1 MKNNSQVIQE
11 FNELVNMTASEL
23 EKWLKS
29 GDSNSAGWPKQDTSG
44 ESVGHDSGRKIV
56 EILRAN
62 PKKDPKKYNEDHIEH
77 MRKVVSYC
85 KRHLAQEEKTN
96 NEKSAEEV
104 KKTKSY
110 ASLKNWGH
118 DFLKGK
124 ANDNKD
130 EGEDAKD
137 EEEDEG
143 AKNEGEDEKGEEAS
157 EDEGDKHAGDKRK
170 QPAKAQKGSQKKR
183 ETRQGEAGGHGKKSD
198 KDNGA
203 DEDED
208 GEDVGDDDVQ
218 QQSNGK
224 GAKKR
229 AEDEGEDEEEGDDGK
244 NNQDDGGKKANG
256 SGKSA
261 KNGPDPGDT
270 VSWKWGG
277 GHPEGKVLDVK
288 EEKAT
293 VKTKRGNEVSRKG
306 SKEDPAVVLDAGK
319 SKAVKAAHELD

>member
-1 MKNNSQVIQE
+1 MKNDSQVVQE

-29 GDSNSAGWPKQDTSG
+29 GDSNSAGWPKEDTSG
-44 ESVGHDSGRKIV
+44 ES
-56 EILRAN
+56 
-62 PKKDPKKYNEDHIEH
+62 DPKKYNEDHIEH
-77 MRKVVSYC
+77 MRKVVS

-96 NEKSAEEV
+96 KEKSAEEV

-124 ANDNKD
+124 EDNKA

-137 EEEDEG
+137 EDEDEE
-143 AKNEGEDEKGEEAS
+143 AKNEGDDEKGEEAS

-183 ETRQGEAGGHGKKSD
+183 ETRQGEAVGHGKKSD

-229 AEDEGEDEEEGDDGK
+229 AEDEREDEEEGDGGK

>member
-1 MKNNSQVIQE
+1 MKYNSQVVQE

-29 GDSNSAGWPKQDTSG
+29 GDSNSAGWPKEDSSG
-44 ESVGHDSGRKIV
+44 ESIGHDSGRKIV

-62 PKKDPKKYNEDHIEH
+62 PKKDPTKYSEDHIEH

-85 KRHLAQEEKTN
+85 KRHLAQEEKAN

-124 ANDNKD
+124 
-130 EGEDAKD
+130 EDDDKHED
-137 EEEDEG
+137 EE
-143 AKNEGEDEKGEEAS
+143 AKNEGEDEKGEEAG
-157 EDEGDKHAGDKRK
+157 EVEGDKHAGDKRK
-170 QPAKAQKGSQKKR
+170 QPVKAQKGSKKKR
-183 ETRQGEAGGHGKKSD
+183 ETRKGAAGGQGKKSD
-198 KDNGA
+198 KDDA
-203 DEDED
+203 SDDDEDED
-208 GEDVGDDDVQ
+208 AEDAEDDDNAQ
-218 QQSNGK
+218 QQSNGR
-224 GAKKR
+224 GANKR
-229 AEDEGEDEEEGDDGK
+229 KEGEKEEEDDDGK
-244 NNQDDGGKKANG
+244 KDEDDGGKKANG

-261 KNGPDPGDT
+261 KNGPEPGDT

-293 VKTKRGNEVSRKG
+293 IKTKRGNEVSRKG
-306 SKEDPAVVLDAGK
+306 SKEDPAVVLDTGK

>member
-1 MKNNSQVIQE
+1 MKDNSKVVEE

-29 GDSNSAGWPKQDTSG
+29 GDSNSAGWPKEDSSG

-56 EILRAN
+56 EILQAN
-62 PKKDPKKYNEDHIEH
+62 PKKDPKKYSEDQIEH

-85 KRHLAQEEKTN
+85 KRHLAQEEKAN
-96 NEKSAEEV
+96 NEKSTEEV

-124 ANDNKD
+124 QDDGNDEEDDANN
-130 EGEDAKD
+130 
-137 EEEDEG
+137 EEEDEQ
-143 AKNEGEDEKGEEAS
+143 GEEAE

-170 QPAKAQKGSQKKR
+170 QSPKAQKGSKKKR
-183 ETRQGEAGGHGKKSD
+183 ETRQGVAGGKKSD
-198 KDNGA
+198 KDDAA
-203 DEDED
+203 DEDE
-208 GEDVGDDDVQ
+208 GEEDAEDDEDAQKQANGERANTRSKDKSKKNKEEDDEEEDDD
-218 QQSNGK
+218 
-224 GAKKR
+224 
-229 AEDEGEDEEEGDDGK
+229 EGDDGK
-244 NNQDDGGKKANG
+244 TNKDDGKANG

-261 KNGPDPGDT
+261 KNGPDPGDK

-319 SKAVKAAHELD
+319 SKAIKSAHELD